1 MKTKLSNLVQLFSL
15 TVVLG
20 LISPVIIYSQTGK
33 VNFSGTWNMNTEKS
47 TQQQGGGEQR
57 MGGGNLVIAQE
68 ANILT
73 KTRTAQDGTARVSK
87 YTLDGKES
95 VNTTGRGES
104 KSIAKW
110 SADGKT
116 LTIATTMVFNGNE
129 RTSTEVWSLTD
140 TKTLSVAITRQ
151 GPNGEVKATM
161 VYDKK

>member
-20 LISPVIIYSQTGK
+20 LISPAIIYGQTGK
-33 VNFSGTWNMNTEKS
+33 INFSGTWALNTEKS
-47 TQQQGGGEQR
+47 TQQGGGEQR
-57 MGGGNLVIAQE
+57 MGGGNLVVAQE

-73 KTRTAQDGTARVSK
+73 KTRTGQDGTARVSK
-87 YTLDGKES
+87 YSLDGKES

-116 LTIATTMVFNGNE
+116 LSIETTMVFNGNE

-151 GPNGEVKATM
+151 GPNGEVKSTI